1 MNSGYGSGAETPLS
15 ASFQDTAF
23 LSFIHEADKRN
34 NVESPLADSKH
45 TRKHLQPPTRMGEPN
60 TSQLP
65 GESNNLSKGHTELNN
80 SAAIDEDWSE
90 LDNLE
95 LDSQTMKQLIETEE
109 EFYATQQFVST
120 DLQLSQ
126 DFADSPRAAEG
137 KSHLSKRS
145 SSAGGSYDVHAR
157 TVPSPAAQSV
167 PVTPNTV
174 QRAYMSDGGS
184 AQSSRAASGSSVPQH
199 RNMQPRQ
206 PLNRYSSASGAESA
220 TLKSNLYTRLAAHIP
235 PRPPIPRNDR
245 RRPNPGSAEIQ
256 FDLTTSML
264 SSPNTPQAGSQSS
277 RLADVAVA
285 QRLETMSEEIRRLKE
300 ENLRVQTESES
311 LKAQLYT
318 REGEVKIV
326 RENLART
333 EIENTHLQ
341 ERLANQISSATAAH
355 KQAEASLTAEIE
367 RLKTELLFKQ
377 HEVKTGQTPVR
388 PSTPRTGN
396 MRSSLSTGATV
407 YPEIDDFMST
417 PRRVLTKPS
426 LSSPPA
432 SIKSPSQQQQQQ
444 QLKRDQGVSTSEHA
458 YSETTS
464 PLLDILTNIAKL
476 PSTEFSGLV
485 RLASELPKTV
495 RSPESIQS
503 FHELACTLMRQTSSA
518 NSYAQLEAIL
528 QLLLQAIDRL
538 PETRDLWLLNQN
550 RLGQLSAVACRVLQM
565 DVRAAAQLQR
575 GGRQSMC
582 CGRAIAATARLLVR
596 LIGLQPTA
604 ALDSETWKLFDL
616 DAFARCLMPSLTLH
630 GLSGIL
636 ELLTT
641 LVQVSLSV
649 WKQLHIKFEELM
661 LAIVKR
667 LRLAFAQNEPQMLD
681 SQHKFLVLIASA
693 IVTHEEDSSKLI
705 NASRRFTRALIQWFI
720 DEHAVITSKRISDD
734 KRVAVLCEHMRCLN
748 VILSEVD
755 DVVALLDGDTS
766 PTYYAF
772 VAAATRITFGEA
784 SLAGS
789 EAIGE
794 ASLVD
799 SKP

>member
-23 LSFIHEADKRN
+23 MSFIHEADKRN

-45 TRKHLQPPTRMGEPN
+45 ARKHLPTRMGEPN

-65 GESNNLSKGHTELNN
+65 GESGNLSKGHTEPNN

-126 DFADSPRAAEG
+126 DFADPPHATEG

-145 SSAGGSYDVHAR
+145 TSAGGPYDVHAR

-167 PVTPNTV
+167 PVTPNAV
-174 QRAYMSDGGS
+174 QPAYMSDGES

-199 RNMQPRQ
+199 RNMQPR
-206 PLNRYSSASGAESA
+206 PLHRYSSASGSESA

-245 RRPNPGSAEIQ
+245 KRPHSGSSEIRL
-256 FDLTTSML
+256 DLTTSML
-264 SSPNTPQAGSQSS
+264 SSPNTQQAGSQSG

-300 ENLRVQTESES
+300 ENLRMQAESES

-367 RLKTELLFKQ
+367 RLRTELLFKQ
-377 HEVKTGQTPVR
+377 HEAKTGQTPVR
-388 PSTPRTGN
+388 SSTPRTGN
-396 MRSSLSTGATV
+396 MRSSLSTGATA

-417 PRRVLTKPS
+417 PRRTLTKTS

-432 SIKSPSQQQQQQ
+432 SIPKVSSQQP
-444 QLKRDQGVSTSEHA
+444 KRDQGVSTSEHS
-458 YSETTS
+458 YSEATS
-464 PLLDILTNIAKL
+464 PLLDILTSIAKL

-485 RLASELPKTV
+485 RLASELPKAV
-495 RSPESIQS
+495 RSPESIQG
-503 FHELACTLMRQTSSA
+503 FHELACNMIHQISSA
-518 NSYAQLEAIL
+518 NSHEQLEAVL

-550 RLGQLSAVACRVLQM
+550 RLGQLSAVACQVLQM
-565 DVRAAAQLQR
+565 DVEAAAQLKR
-575 GGRQSMC
+575 GSRQSMC
-582 CGRAIAATARLLVR
+582 CGRSIAATARLLVR

-604 ALDSETWKLFDL
+604 ALDSETWESFDL
-616 DAFARCLMPSLTLH
+616 GAFARYLMPSLTLH
-630 GLSGIL
+630 GLTGIL

-641 LVQVSLSV
+641 LVQASPSV
-649 WKQLHIKFEELM
+649 WKQLQSKFEELM
-661 LAIVKR
+661 LALVKR

-693 IVTHEEDSSKLI
+693 IVTHEKESSKLI
-705 NASRRFTRALIQWFI
+705 NSSRRFTRALIQWFI
-720 DEHAVITSKRISDD
+720 DEHSAITNQRVADG

-748 VILSEVD
+748 VILSEAD

-784 SLAGS
+784 RSAG
-789 EAIGE
+789 ICCHRR
-794 ASLVD
+794 ASLVN
-799 SKP
+799 SEP